1 MRRPVV
7 LASIALLA
15 LVLAGILAFAGNV
28 GKPSTYQVPQGE
40 KPKYAQRVVILSI
53 DAAKAILTYK
63 YAQEGLLP
71 GIKKMMDEGAYAKG
85 MIVSFPSATAV
96 SHAVMSTGAPP
107 YITGITGNSIHLV
120 GLPVNKGVSGFN
132 GKYLQ
137 AEPIWVTADKQ
148 GLLAVVAAFPQ
159 STPSA
164 WEGKVKRAVLFN
176 PYDSFLW
183 PISYSKL
190 YTTNSSV
197 PAAVHVT
204 LHTATGWSN
213 LNSLGKVYRAYEFN
227 FTMGDDVW
235 WVLVYDSNG
244 DLKLDHVA
252 IVPGVKDAAKAV
264 AVLAEGQWS
273 KPVNTTI
280 TYNNKT
286 YVVAPLFK
294 LINASEKNFRLYRSL
309 MRPFNAAWFN
319 NETLAKG
326 IWNNVVVKVGMIT
339 DGDWWG
345 LTHDWFG
352 LDTYMET
359 LNFTNQFF
367 MGMTKYLMEHTKWN
381 LLMTYTPIVDNAQH
395 ELLGLTDPSMPYYNK
410 KLGEEAEKALEQVY
424 EWADRFVQM
433 LLNNVNLSNTAVIV
447 VSDHGQWSVA
457 KLVYINSILYN
468 AGLLKVDSSGH
479 ILWNETKAYYFGY
492 NQIFVNLKGREEGGI
507 VDPSQYD
514 QVVNEV
520 KAALEKVVDPD
531 TGQPVFS
538 LVMSRDEACVFGL
551 CGERAG
557 DVVFSL
563 RPGYAAWGGI
573 KVVNGTGVVFENAV
587 PFKTVV
593 GWHGDLPYY
602 KDLLAIFL
610 AVGPHIKHEEL
621 GYIRS
626 ISVAPTIAMLLG
638 INPPA
643 NATGFPLPIT
653 EPVTW
658 VKTVTET
665 STVTTTA
672 TKTVTTTAVKTTT
685 VTSTKPVTVTKKI
698 TSTVTITS
706 TFTSTKTSTATVTA
720 TKTTATTTTATVT
733 VTTTKTVE
741 VTNWGATAGAAIILL
756 IIGLAIGYLASKRK

>member
-1 MRRPVV
+1 
-7 LASIALLA
+7 
-15 LVLAGILAFAGNV
+15 
-28 GKPSTYQVPQGE
+28 
-40 KPKYAQRVVILSI
+40 
-53 DAAKAILTYK
+53 
-63 YAQEGLLP
+63 
-71 GIKKMMDEGAYAKG
+71 
-85 MIVSFPSATAV
+85 
-96 SHAVMSTGAPP
+96 
-107 YITGITGNSIHLV
+107 
-120 GLPVNKGVSGFN
+120 
-132 GKYLQ
+132 
-137 AEPIWVTADKQ
+137 
-148 GLLAVVAAFPQ
+148 
-159 STPSA
+159 
-164 WEGKVKRAVLFN
+164 
-176 PYDSFLW
+176 
-183 PISYSKL
+183 
-190 YTTNSSV
+190 
-197 PAAVHVT
+197 
-204 LHTATGWSN
+204 
-213 LNSLGKVYRAYEFN
+213 
-227 FTMGDDVW
+227 
-235 WVLVYDSNG
+235 
-244 DLKLDHVA
+244 
-252 IVPGVKDAAKAV
+252 
-264 AVLAEGQWS
+264 
-273 KPVNTTI
+273 
-280 TYNNKT
+280 
-286 YVVAPLFK
+286 
-294 LINASEKNFRLYRSL
+294 
-309 MRPFNAAWFN
+309 
-319 NETLAKG
+319 
-326 IWNNVVVKVGMIT
+326 
-339 DGDWWG
+339 
-345 LTHDWFG
+345 
-352 LDTYMET
+352 
-359 LNFTNQFF
+359 
-367 MGMTKYLMEHTKWN
+367 
-381 LLMTYTPIVDNAQH
+381 
-395 ELLGLTDPSMPYYNK
+395 
-410 KLGEEAEKALEQVY
+410 
-424 EWADRFVQM
+424 M

-531 TGQPVFS
+531 TGQPIFS

-573 KVVNGTGVVFENAV
+573 KVVNGTGVVFEDAV

-593 GWHGDLPYY
+593 GWHSDLPYY

-626 ISVAPTIAMLLG
+626 VSVAPTIAMLLG

-685 VTSTKPVTVTKKI
+685 VTTTKPVTVTKKV
-698 TSTVTITS
+698 TSTTTITS

-720 TKTTATTTTATVT
+720 TKTTATTTTATTT

-741 VTNWGATAGAAIILL
+741 VINWGATAGAAIIFL
-756 IIGLAIGYLASKRK
+756 IIGLAIGYPASKRK